1 MDGVLNF
8 FGSEAGQR
16 RRAALADLSRN
27 IGYYIPPELRGLLGA
42 AAEMTPTS
50 TLERAA
56 QASERMFGPDRTTSQ
71 RVGDLGAMLS
81 ETAGIVAPAVVAGR
95 AAMPAAQAVQEG
107 LLGFSMGAQDVGRA
121 VVDRLNQP
129 GQMPTLYSN
138 PLLGP
143 IGAGSGGIRAY
154 QGSPHDFAAE
164 RLVRYPDGRTE
175 YIVGRPDVLPDVPA
189 GAEVL
194 RDFPMGRMRMDK
206 IGTGEG
212 AQAYGHGLYT
222 AEAEEVARGYR
233 DALSKGAFNNATFD
247 GVPISDL
254 PDELRR
260 KLNYHFGATT
270 SIEDAL
276 DMHRSSVERYLKE
289 AGGDV
294 TNPIYLDELAQLRWA
309 EEAASKLQMPSGRM
323 YEVNIRANPEDFLDW
338 DKPFAE
344 QPSRVQQAIID
355 QWRSL
360 GGTIEGR
367 TLPPFASRPDASME
381 SILAA
386 MSTSQPSRAA
396 GIVEGKLREAS
407 IPGIRYLDAGS
418 RGVGDGSRNYVIFDE
433 NLIEIVRKYGIA
445 GAAALLG
452 LSVADIEAAM
462 AAPAPDGL
470 LAQEPR
476 Q

>member
-212 AQAYGHGLYT
+212 AQAFGHGLYF
-222 AEAEEVARGYR
+222 AEAEPVARGYR
-233 DALSKGAFNNATFD
+233 DALS
-247 GVPISDL
+247 GVNQLTQGGTAKSGSISDRL
-254 PDELRR
+254 ATM
-260 KLNYHFGATT
+260 FGNDGSTWSRGDRNIGDYAKRLAVG
-270 SIEDAL
+270 SEKGEDGETIYRFA
-276 DMHRSSVERYLKE
+276 DGSTFIDFGDFWDVSD
-289 AGGDV
+289 AGY
-294 TNPIYLDELAQLRWA
+294 NA
-309 EEAASKLQMPSGRM
+309 GRM
-323 YEVNIRANPEDFLDW
+323 YEVSIRANPEDFLDW
-338 DKPFAE
+338 DKPLSE
-344 QPSRVQQAIID
+344 QSEKLQNIV
-355 QWRSL
+355 L
-360 GGTIEGR
+360 G
-367 TLPPFASRPDASME
+367 F
-381 SILAA
+381 
-386 MSTSQPSRAA
+386 
-396 GIVEGKLREAS
+396 EGKGRDLIDRLYTMASDPIHAAYQRGELPFDEYQRSNPNVQVAERLREAG

-418 RGVGDGSRNYVIFDE
+418 RGAGDGSRNYVVFNE

>member
-1 MDGVLNF
+1 
-8 FGSEAGQR
+8 
-16 RRAALADLSRN
+16 
-27 IGYYIPPELRGLLGA
+27 
-42 AAEMTPTS
+42 
-50 TLERAA
+50 
-56 QASERMFGPDRTTSQ
+56 
-71 RVGDLGAMLS
+71 
-81 ETAGIVAPAVVAGR
+81 
-95 AAMPAAQAVQEG
+95 
-107 LLGFSMGAQDVGRA
+107 
-121 VVDRLNQP
+121 
-129 GQMPTLYSN
+129 
-138 PLLGP
+138 LLGP